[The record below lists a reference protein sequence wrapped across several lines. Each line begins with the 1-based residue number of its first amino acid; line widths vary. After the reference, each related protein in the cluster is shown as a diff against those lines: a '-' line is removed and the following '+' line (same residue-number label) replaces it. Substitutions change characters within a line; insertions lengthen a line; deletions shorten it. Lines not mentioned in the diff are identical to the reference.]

1 MGMKKYWFLGLSFL
15 GVLILDILTKEYII
29 THFPLYSSQPVIPG
43 LFNLLH
49 IRNNGVAFGILGGA
63 APVWRDILLLLFPIV
78 AMSGILIFAFCYPRQ
93 KNGILVALGGI
104 LGGALGNLIDRFR
117 FRAVID
123 FLDIYWGQ
131 YHWPAFNVA
140 DSAITLGVLFLAF
153 GYIVKK
159 EG

>member
-1 MGMKKYWFLGLSFL
+1 MGMKRYWFLGLSFL

-29 THFPLYSSQPVIPG
+29 TYFPLYSSRPVIPG
-43 LFNLLH
+43 LFNLVH
-49 IRNNGVAFGILGGA
+49 IQNKGVAFGILGGS

-78 AMSGILIFAFCYPRQ
+78 AMSGILIFAFSYPQQ
-93 KNGILVALGGI
+93 KIGILLSLGGI
-104 LGGALGNLIDRFR
+104 LGGALGNLIDRLR

-123 FLDIYWGQ
+123 FLDIYWGK

-140 DSAITLGVLFLAF
+140 DAAITLGVLFLAF
-153 GYIVKK
+153 GYMVKK

>member
-1 MGMKKYWFLGLSFL
+1 MKKTWYLSLSFL
-15 GVLILDILTKEYII
+15 VVVFLDYVTKEYII
-29 THFPLYSSQPVIPG
+29 NHFPLYSSRSIIPG
-43 LFNLLH
+43 LFNLVH
-49 IRNNGVAFGILGGA
+49 IQNKGVAFGILGGA
-63 APVWRDILLLLFPIV
+63 APVWRDILLLLFPVV
-78 AMSGILIFAFCYPRQ
+78 AMAGILIFALGHPQQ
-93 KNGILVALGGI
+93 KTGILVSLGGI
-104 LGGALGNLIDRFR
+104 LGGAMGNLIDRLR

-153 GYIVKK
+153 SYMVMK

>member
-15 GVLILDILTKEYII
+15 VVVILDIVTKEYII
-29 THFPLYSSQPVIPG
+29 THFPLYSSRPVIPG
-43 LFNLLH
+43 LFNLVH
-49 IRNNGVAFGILGGA
+49 IQNKGVAFGILGGA

-78 AMSGILIFAFCYPRQ
+78 AMSGILIFAFCYPQQ
-93 KNGILVALGGI
+93 KTGILLSLGGI
-104 LGGALGNLIDRFR
+104 LGGALGNLIDRLR

-123 FLDIYWGQ
+123 FLDIYWGP

-153 GYIVKK
+153 SYMVMK